1 MEEITF
7 PPKAGGFPL
16 MRFSEDL
23 KWAHLFSGYVLK
35 AVSEAIVFNSDTDFH
50 IFVSGYALKDSV
62 TKWVDFVLSICHT
75 ASSTSCRLVHIRNLT
90 TSTSSFLPFS
100 GDRALRNFHKPER
113 ETRGEKTQTKKKTKT
128 DLIFLIFRPH

>member
-90 TSTSSFLPFS
+90 ILNIYEFLSSFQWRQGSEELPQT
-100 GDRALRNFHKPER
+100 RKRNKRRKNPN
-113 ETRGEKTQTKKKTKT
+113 
-128 DLIFLIFRPH
+128 